1 MEQITLVKAVI
12 DIAKDAGA
20 AIQEIYEKSA
30 GIEIEKKSDNS
41 PLTIADRT
49 ANKIIC
55 DALEKL
61 PVKRLCSWL

>member
-1 MEQITLVKAVI
+1 MDQITLVKEVI
-12 DIAKDAGA
+12 KIAKEAGA
-20 AIQEIYEKSA
+20 AIQEIYEGSA
-30 GIEIEKKSDNS
+30 EMKIEKKSDNS

-61 PVKRLCSWL
+61 PVRYIVGW